1 MLAFSN
7 IAWVLSQVTGGGGKE
22 TFVWVMFQK
31 QYFDDLKKH
40 LFSSPVRS
48 LPYLYHPFEIET
60 YASDYVVGV
69 VLTQH
74 SHLVAYHSET
84 LSNFVRKYTTY
95 DKEMYSIVQAYL
107 QWRHYIMG
115 KEIVIHIVHKS
126 LQLMQTKG
134 KLYNDRHQKW
144 STYLQQFHLS
154 IKYKI

>member
-60 YASDYVVGV
+60 YALDYVVGTI
-69 VLTQH
+69 LTQH
-74 SHLVAYHSET
+74 GHCMAFHSER
-84 LSNFVRKYTTY
+84 LSYIVCKYPTY
-95 DKEMYSIVQAYL
+95 DK
-107 QWRHYIMG
+107 
-115 KEIVIHIVHKS
+115 
-126 LQLMQTKG
+126 
-134 KLYNDRHQKW
+134 
-144 STYLQQFHLS
+144 
-154 IKYKI
+154 